1 MTIKYHIELPP
12 HCYSREYL
20 EQSGIHC
27 EKPVLDTAFRRGPG
41 LGFYFFL
48 SSAILLLVIAYIDS
62 LLSFFQKNISFAFVV
77 LSILFALNAAMLF
90 LRYLNLLRIRNQV
103 RKDPAPITLEP
114 IAIMVIPTKSFVY
127 KANKNSSSIVY
138 KESGT
143 AKPRFFLSA
152 IEFGTPKKLPTQTAL
167 LYPHRR
173 ISKYYSIDDE
183 YDYVKQGVVARK
195 ISSSVL
201 SNI

>member
-1 MTIKYHIELPP
+1 
-12 HCYSREYL
+12 
-20 EQSGIHC
+20 
-27 EKPVLDTAFRRGPG
+27 
-41 LGFYFFL
+41 
-48 SSAILLLVIAYIDS
+48 
-62 LLSFFQKNISFAFVV
+62 
-77 LSILFALNAAMLF
+77 
-90 LRYLNLLRIRNQV
+90 
-103 RKDPAPITLEP
+103 
-114 IAIMVIPTKSFVY
+114 MVIPNKSFVY
-127 KANKNSSSIVY
+127 KSNKNSSSIVY